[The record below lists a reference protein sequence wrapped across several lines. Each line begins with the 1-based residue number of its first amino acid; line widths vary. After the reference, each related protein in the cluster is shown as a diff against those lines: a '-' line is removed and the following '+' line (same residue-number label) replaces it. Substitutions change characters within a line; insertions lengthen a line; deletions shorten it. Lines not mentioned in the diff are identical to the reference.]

1 MPETTSHN
9 SLTRRSTG
17 PGKLSLQ
24 LPMHSMQIRHQIAFS
39 FSLLLL
45 IVTTAFWLLF
55 QNELNRS
62 LDEYRNMLGASLA
75 DQTATSVRELVLVN
89 DLLGLNVVLTQLVRD
104 DNVLFAS
111 VHDADDAQ
119 IARAGQQDPQAEA
132 DFYTASIS
140 VQDAIAGTVLIQLD
154 TRSADSYRQRLRNL
168 FLLLLGASMVL
179 VITTAFALAGRI
191 TAPVRVLTDA
201 IAGSIGDDDDDDIAA
216 DETGRLQHAVDR
228 LLAKYQEMEG
238 QLLETGIWKGN
249 RDDDS
254 SEPARLA
261 ASVLVIKVVN
271 IHTAIE
277 LLHPAIL
284 SGLLQE
290 YLFYLNQAAR
300 LYGGEFHR
308 VNGESAVVCF
318 DEETCDDNHS
328 INALYCAGLFQSI
341 MARINKRHRNNGEQM
356 LEFRMA
362 IHSGDIFMA
371 PGVGEQDGKGSIL
384 GKTLDITY
392 FLSKQAA
399 PGELVISETASSQAR
414 EFEHV
419 EADRQREVSMPA
431 DNVTFMAYILSS
443 GFAEDMGMI
452 RKQRRHILGV
462 AGSVNTSET
471 TDATDTRDGDI

>member
-1 MPETTSHN
+1 
-9 SLTRRSTG
+9 
-17 PGKLSLQ
+17 
-24 LPMHSMQIRHQIAFS
+24 MHSMQIRHQIAFS

-140 VQDAIAGTVLIQLD
+140 VQDAIAGMVLIQLD

-216 DETGRLQHAVDR
+216 DETTGRLQHAVDR

-328 INALYCAGLFQSI
+328 INALYCAGLFQSV

-431 DNVTFMAYILSS
+431 YNVTFMAYILSS

-471 TDATDTRDGDI
+471 TDATDTRDRDI